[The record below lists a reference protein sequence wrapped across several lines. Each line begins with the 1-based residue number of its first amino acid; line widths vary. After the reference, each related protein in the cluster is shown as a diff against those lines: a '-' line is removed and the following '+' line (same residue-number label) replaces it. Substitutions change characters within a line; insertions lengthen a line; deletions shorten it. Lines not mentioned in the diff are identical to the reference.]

1 MPKSQ
6 EIFLNSLLK
15 LTLYETIFPGDSN
28 EPKFVKFQACSSEQ
42 WQHQQIENQQGLHVT
57 TLKILQN
64 QTGFSGS

>member
-1 MPKSQ
+1 M
-6 EIFLNSLLK
+6 K
-15 LTLYETIFPGDSN
+15 LFFPGDSN
-28 EPKFVKFQACSSEQ
+28 TPKFVKFRACSSEQ